1 MTAPTHK
8 LRVILQTLSFLLC
21 YNSNVDDKHRSLMQ
35 DLIVRWLRKKDMTST
50 VYLMATVWKSVL
62 VSSSSSS
69 VLMFAEEWSRVITQM
84 RNFLSV
90 KAVFCSLLG
99 EEEEDPATYSLSGV
113 FQCGDGRLAE
123 LLSRWLIKLGL
134 TSRTLVQ
141 ELESLQVEQEE
152 SAVARRLLEPCWKY
166 FPRSSDLTVL
176 VLHLCWEHLQL
187 WTRNRD
193 KINILEDVIW
203 SLWSLSS
210 NNLRLKFLSLV
221 WKTYFQDVVRET
233 TKLTESL
240 AKTLGQKKEDK
251 CRDLLQMKVETVAAM
266 LSKLSSLL
274 DCHLQTLS
282 LTTGAEE
289 DREEEVGY
297 DELSHDKSPHLLD
310 HIRKF
315 RPGEVETVSLHHQ
328 VCLVLEL
335 CWTLRLTSRPSQL
348 FSSAETHLVL
358 GTQPGLISSI
368 FTEHNSSLNKERRA
382 WICLVT
388 EASVG
393 RIHSL
398 PGQQRDTREFTRI
411 QDKLVQLSRVW
422 FLTDY
427 VKLCEVD
434 ALYRA
439 GHDDLAAEN
448 RTCITDISAL
458 R

>member
-1 MTAPTHK
+1 M
-8 LRVILQTLSFLLC
+8 QTLSFLLC
-21 YNSNVDDKHRSLMQ
+21 YNSNVDDRHRSLMQ
-35 DLIVRWLRKKDMTST
+35 DLVVRWLRKKNMTST
-50 VYLMATVWKSVL
+50 VYLMATVWKCVL
-62 VSSSSSS
+62 VSSSTSS

-99 EEEEDPATYSLSGV
+99 EEEEDPASYSLSGV

-123 LLSRWLIKLGL
+123 LLSRWLIRLGV
-134 TSRTLVQ
+134 TSRSLIQ
-141 ELESLQVEQEE
+141 ELESVQVGEEEEIAVSRKLLQ
-152 SAVARRLLEPCWKY
+152 PCWKY

-176 VLHLCWEHLQL
+176 VLHLCWEHLQV

-210 NNLRLKFLSLV
+210 NNIRLKFLSLV

-240 AKTLGQKKEDK
+240 AKTIGQNKEEK
-251 CRDLLQMKVETVAAM
+251 CRDLLQMKVQTVAAW
-266 LSKLSSLL
+266 LTKLSELL

-282 LTTGAEE
+282 LTTGVEE

-310 HIRKF
+310 HIRKY
-315 RPGEVETVSLHHQ
+315 RVGEVETVSLYHQ
-328 VCLVLEL
+328 LCVVLEL
-335 CWTLRLTSRPSQL
+335 SWSLRLLSRPSQL
-348 FSSAETHLVL
+348 FTSAETHLVL

-368 FTEHNSSLNKERRA
+368 FTEQNTSLNKERRA

-393 RIHSL
+393 RIHHL
-398 PGQQRDTREFTRI
+398 PGQKRDTKEFTRI
-411 QDKLVQLSRVW
+411 QDRLGQLSRVW

-427 VKLCEVD
+427 VKLCEVE

-448 RTCITDISAL
+448 RTCITDIAAL